1 MAYGQPPQ
9 PFQPPVQSGQNQP
22 QSMNLHVSSEKRGAL
37 KDYMEGYKAA
47 IESKT
52 MNTMNNLLPNI
63 SSPQPPMGQ
72 PPMMPQG
79 QGMGMPQMPP
89 QGMMPQQ
96 QGMMPPQPP
105 MMMNMGGSVD
115 VFDPVHMREGGTII
129 QTDDTGRISTRP
141 VFDEDRGRMVSQ
153 IISRDE
159 ANAMKQSALG
169 GGLANVIRQK
179 EEDKVIEDVILN
191 NIIAD
196 DSLKS
201 VPDYTTTNVEP
212 ETSDIGLPTPK
223 PTTEDFLYD
232 VTNTDEMSRFAD
244 IPLPIS
250 KFVPM
255 DSDMFDQDTGQYIN
269 FLDKMQKKLPTDR
282 ADLFPNTPPS
292 GLIPKSMEVD
302 TGEFN
307 RFGGGVERQALIDKP
322 VEGIYDEATGEYTFK
337 PIDVVDPFI
346 LERELAKRRLSPE
359 GMDQIGRMVLEG
371 EKLSGPEVPVFD
383 MPNYDVGIDDVF
395 APAQTGVAGSGSPV
409 VAQYPTKDRQP
420 EISLEDIMQQISSS
434 AQPMT
439 SSGEE
444 EGKLS
449 GLMELLKMNPQLFPM
464 LKLLNESDKS
474 GLMGGMLGLSLS
486 PSLRAKAEDYGSN
499 FNTGGIVQGF
509 RNGGF
514 TTNLKTRDLTPKEK
528 ETARDA
534 ENVARRLKIMQPDLF
549 TRSTLATGAGSKYG
563 SGYGTNLQTE
573 LDESGIYE
581 PSGDIDNLGSA
592 TPIFDPIP
600 NIDAGER
607 AASYMLPQP
616 VFTGDQF
623 DDSNIDEMAALP
635 VTPFTPI
642 TQPEATRYTAGQ
654 GAPDNTFGFNQFTR
668 PIIDFMGYDTST
680 PAGAGQYYAD
690 TQASVLRNEADERER
705 GRQQDREQR
714 KLAEEQRLRDMISG
728 MLPEA
733 EVAGDPAPPIAA
745 PTDPVEETAPDYSS
759 VVVPSDRIP
768 NFDVNQIS
776 PYPQFNM
783 PVIPQR
789 QQLPIL
795 PSGISPE
802 LLRNL
807 FKMQGVP
814 AATMNQGGSVNTLDT
829 AVDNFLGSLR
839 SVA

>member
-9 PFQPPVQSGQNQP
+9 PTVPSGQNQP
-22 QSMNLHVSSEKRGAL
+22 QSMNLNVSSEKRGAL

-52 MNTMNNLLPNI
+52 MNQGMNNLLPNI
-63 SSPQPPMGQ
+63 SSPQPPMQ

-79 QGMGMPQMPP
+79 QGMGMPPMPP
-89 QGMMPQQ
+89 QGGAMP
-96 QGMMPPQPP
+96 MMPPQPP

-129 QTDDTGRISTRP
+129 QTGDKGRISTRP

-169 GGLANVIRQK
+169 GE
-179 EEDKVIEDVILN
+179 EEDTVIENVILN
-191 NIIAD
+191 NIIENIADENIAD
-196 DSLKS
+196 DSLKG
-201 VPDYTTTNVEP
+201 VPDYTTTVAEQNPSLPILKPNIFRSTDPDDIRFDDSVE
-212 ETSDIGLPTPK
+212 GL
-223 PTTEDFLYD
+223 ENF
-232 VTNTDEMSRFAD
+232 
-244 IPLPIS
+244 PLPIS
-250 KFVPM
+250 KP
-255 DSDMFDQDTGQYIN
+255 SSSEPQELSTIE
-269 FLDKMQKKLPTDR
+269 KKLSTRNYPID
-282 ADLFPNTPPS
+282 DLNISDP
-292 GLIPKSMEVD
+292 LLD

-337 PIDVVDPFI
+337 PIDVADPFI
-346 LERELAKRRLSPE
+346 LERERSKRLLPPE

-383 MPNYDVGIDDVF
+383 MPNSDVGIDEVF
-395 APAQTGVAGSGSPV
+395 APAKTGNVGTGSPV

-514 TTNLKTRDLTPKEK
+514 TTNLKTRDLTPKEE

-534 ENVARRLKIMQPDLF
+534 NKAIDRFSRMQVGLRDINKV
-549 TRSTLATGAGSKYG
+549 LATGAGSKYG

-607 AASYMLPQP
+607 AASYMLPE
-616 VFTGDQF
+616 TNYD
-623 DDSNIDEMAALP
+623 IDHSSV
-635 VTPFTPI
+635 VTPNL
-642 TQPEATRYTAGQ
+642 YAGNFS
-654 GAPDNTFGFNQFTR
+654 PDQH
-668 PIIDFMGYDTST
+668 MQESGYDTRGDPRESFGARDVAIDQIANMN
-680 PAGAGQYYAD
+680 PLLKGIHNMGAGLMNYGRDAEGNITPEGLID
-690 TQASVLRNEADERER
+690 MKRATQASVLRNEADERER

-728 MLPEA
+728 MLPETA
-733 EVAGDPAPPIAA
+733 STPTTPAPPIVS

-783 PVIPQR
+783 PVLPLS
-789 QQLPIL
+789 QQPPML

>member
-196 DSLKS
+196 DSLKG

-212 ETSDIGLPTPK
+212 ETSDIGLPTSK
-223 PTTEDFLYD
+223 PNLPMDIDMLRVGEDVPSSGVSLP
-232 VTNTDEMSRFAD
+232 VSRP
-244 IPLPIS
+244 IPLPIPRPS
-250 KFVPM
+250 SSEPQEL
-255 DSDMFDQDTGQYIN
+255 STIE
-269 FLDKMQKKLPTDR
+269 KKLSTRNYPIN
-282 ADLFPNTPPS
+282 DLNISDP
-292 GLIPKSMEVD
+292 LLD